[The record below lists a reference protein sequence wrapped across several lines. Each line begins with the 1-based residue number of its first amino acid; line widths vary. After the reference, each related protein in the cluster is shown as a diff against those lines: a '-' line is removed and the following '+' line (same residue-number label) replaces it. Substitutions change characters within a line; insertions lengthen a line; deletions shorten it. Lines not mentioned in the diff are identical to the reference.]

1 MVYKLFIDFF
11 SPLIKRHDI
20 QICSPGSWAPSQNIC
35 GENIKNKKSQ
45 KMQFSHLSPKLPI
58 PGNTWNFSLISGS
71 TAVVTIFT
79 FGNA

>member
-1 MVYKLFIDFF
+1 MVKLFIDCF

-20 QICSPGSWAPSQNIC
+20 QIWSPSSWAPSQNIW
-35 GENIKNKKSQ
+35 GENKMNKNTQ
-45 KMQFSHLSPKLPI
+45 QMQLSHLSPKFPI
-58 PGNTWNFSLISGS
+58 PGNTWNFSFISGS